1 MNHLINRMNLS
12 SPAQRSQFWSVAV
25 NHFKYGGTSPCPAT
39 LPVKHR
45 AKNHGTGAMALFLK
59 LLAGSLGEAVL
70 HVEMSHDVL
79 KFENRIFSVS
89 GKERQVAY
97 ISPMHHGI

>member
-1 MNHLINRMNLS
+1 
-12 SPAQRSQFWSVAV
+12 
-25 NHFKYGGTSPCPAT
+25 
-39 LPVKHR
+39 
-45 AKNHGTGAMALFLK
+45 MALFLK